1 MIHRRPLPNRR
12 THISQK
18 VQIAGEP
25 TLYLS
30 VHDDRQSP
38 EVFLRVK
45 GQDCFAEL
53 ISLNEVIARL
63 MSLALQHGAPLEKVV
78 DLLAGAKSAPC
89 GWHLGSSVLKAAD
102 LNSPD
107 PGGQNDERAQTDR

>member
-45 GQDCFAEL
+45 GLDCFSEL
-53 ISLNEVIARL
+53 IGLDHVIARL
-63 MSLALQHGAPLEKVV
+63 MSLAVQYGPGLRRSAISLLELKLPHIAPLSGT
-78 DLLAGAKSAPC
+78 LASNTVRVC
-89 GWHLGSSVLKAAD
+89 
-102 LNSPD
+102 
-107 PGGQNDERAQTDR
+107 RI